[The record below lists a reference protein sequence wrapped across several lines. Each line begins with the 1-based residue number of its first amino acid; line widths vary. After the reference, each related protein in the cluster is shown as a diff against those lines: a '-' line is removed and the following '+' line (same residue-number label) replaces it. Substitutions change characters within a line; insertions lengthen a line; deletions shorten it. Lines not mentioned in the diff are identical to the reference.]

1 MERLKLTKKDYEI
14 MRVSKE
20 LKNLINDINQ
30 ERMKKGKIPLS
41 GNYFTKNIIKI
52 NGRDVLFDKFIKI

>member
-1 MERLKLTKKDYEI
+1 MGKKDYET

-20 LKNLINDINQ
+20 MKMLIKEINKERVKNN
-30 ERMKKGKIPLS
+30 KIPLT
-41 GNYFTKNIIKI
+41 GKYFTKNIIKI